1 MAGVKRP
8 SDGQPSTAKRSRPN
22 KEEQDII
29 PKDQLEAM
37 EKVELI
43 AHILKLQ
50 TQILSAARAPPSPPA
65 TPGLSEEEVYNK
77 ASKARELMEK
87 GIKSQMK
94 WKPSCKTRGARFS
107 YSGVVASAQ
116 VFQRMFRLPAD
127 WKKKQLQFGPA
138 EFQDTTRTDIST
150 SIRFGHLNI
159 TGKNITVRWDANDL
173 TFTVTGSYGL

>member
-8 SDGQPSTAKRSRPN
+8 SDGQPSTAKRSCPN

-29 PKDQLEAM
+29 LKDQLEAM

-50 TQILSAARAPPSPPA
+50 TQIVSAAQAPPNSPA
-65 TPGLSEEEVYNK
+65 TPGFSEEEVYGK

-94 WKPSCKTRGARFS
+94 VS
-107 YSGVVASAQ
+107 
-116 VFQRMFRLPAD
+116 
-127 WKKKQLQFGPA
+127 
-138 EFQDTTRTDIST
+138 
-150 SIRFGHLNI
+150 
-159 TGKNITVRWDANDL
+159 L
-173 TFTVTGSYGL
+173 T